1 MTPVARAHDLHP
13 VKAIFLT
20 DERKGVDK
28 TYMYQSSQVI
38 ILIENYFN

>member
-1 MTPVARAHDLHP
+1 MVSLFYDPGEVRTHDLHP

-28 TYMYQSSQVI
+28 TYMY
-38 ILIENYFN
+38 